1 MKAVRHE
8 AGEESSIGEIKTF
21 AREAMGNLGKAL
33 SRQNGHEQT
42 YL

>member
-1 MKAVRHE
+1 MKLERKAITK
-8 AGEESSIGEIKTF
+8 SSIGEIKKF